1 MSIKKLNKRIKNRKL
16 LLNILLK
23 FISPSNKFI
32 IKLSQNLDKDISR
45 YQVFMYKLHLK
56 KLKRRNTIKSLAA

>member
-1 MSIKKLNKRIKNRKL
+1 MSLTKMGKRIKNKKL

-45 YQVFMYKLHLK
+45 YQMFLYKLNIK
-56 KLKRRNTIKSLAA
+56 NLKRHNKIKNLAA